1 MKKIIII
8 LASEGA
14 TEQIAD
20 IQNTSAQENAILDII
35 ERDRSILETDKEMA
49 DWYESYKAEHGITE
63 EGKDEETENEEENE
77 EEDENERIYSI
88 ISVEKNKL
96 EIVFKELI
104 ELIHAKYIEIDL
116 DETDRIAISNYK
128 KLKF

>member
-1 MKKIIII
+1 MISGIFLTNRSRTHDGDPTRKTI
-8 LASEGA
+8 L
-14 TEQIAD
+14 I
-20 IQNTSAQENAILDII
+20 
-35 ERDRSILETDKEMA
+35 
-49 DWYESYKAEHGITE
+49 
-63 EGKDEETENEEENE
+63 GKVGYA